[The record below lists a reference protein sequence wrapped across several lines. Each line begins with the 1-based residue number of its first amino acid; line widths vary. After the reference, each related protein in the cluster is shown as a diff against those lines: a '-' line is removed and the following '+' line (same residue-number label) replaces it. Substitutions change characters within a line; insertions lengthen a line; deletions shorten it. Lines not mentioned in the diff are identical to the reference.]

1 MKKYKVWIEDN
12 MEPELGF
19 WWYCYLDKN
28 GYLQDMERK
37 DEMPDSLEWHLKH
50 GYKVVEL

>member
-12 MEPELGF
+12 MEPLNGF
-19 WWYCYLDKN
+19 WWHCYLDEN
-28 GYLQDMERK
+28 GCLQDMERK
-37 DEMPDSLEWHLKH
+37 DETPDSLEWHLKH